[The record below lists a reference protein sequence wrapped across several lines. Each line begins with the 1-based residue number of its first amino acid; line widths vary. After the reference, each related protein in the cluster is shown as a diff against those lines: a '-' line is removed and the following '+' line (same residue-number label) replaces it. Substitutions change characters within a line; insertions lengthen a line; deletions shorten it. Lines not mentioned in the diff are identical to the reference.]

1 MIYLGLRKP
10 EGDCMNIVFD
20 DIKRIHEILLQISAR
35 GKVSAEE
42 MHALRMF
49 AKRLSGID
57 ITNVRI
63 TVSEPTEPTH
73 TGVFTEYADIEAKGT
88 GVKVSADDLDV
99 LLADIE
105 KLTREE

>member
-1 MIYLGLRKP
+1 
-10 EGDCMNIVFD
+10 MNLVFD
-20 DIKRIHEILLQISAR
+20 DIKRIHEILRQISAW

-63 TVSEPTEPTH
+63 TASEPVH
-73 TGVFTEYADIEAKGT
+73 TGVFTEDADIEAKGT

>member
-1 MIYLGLRKP
+1 MSKQDI
-10 EGDCMNIVFD
+10 FD
-20 DIKRIHEILLQISAR
+20 DIKRIHEILDQISAC
-35 GKVSAEE
+35 GKVYAQEL
-42 MHALRMF
+42 HALLTV
-49 AKRLSGID
+49 AKLPGID

-63 TVSEPTEPTH
+63 PVSEPAQYSLPHELKI
-73 TGVFTEYADIEAKGT
+73 GVFVEDADIEAKGT

>member
-1 MIYLGLRKP
+1 
-10 EGDCMNIVFD
+10 MNIVFD
-20 DIKRIHEILLQISAR
+20 DIKRIHEILRQISACS
-35 GKVSAEE
+35 KVSAEE
-42 MHALRMF
+42 MHALRMHALRMF
-49 AKRLSGID
+49 AERLSGID

-63 TVSEPTEPTH
+63 TASEPVH
-73 TGVFTEYADIEAKGT
+73 TGVFTEDADIEAKGT

>member
-1 MIYLGLRKP
+1 
-10 EGDCMNIVFD
+10 MNIVFD
-20 DIKRIHEILLQISAR
+20 DIKRIHEILRQISAW

-63 TVSEPTEPTH
+63 TASEPVKPTH
-73 TGVFTEYADIEAKGT
+73 TGVFTEYADIDEAKGT